1 MSIVNVNQPNFFG
14 NDGLPLKS
22 GYIWIGEPNKS
33 PIDFPL
39 TVTFTD
45 SLGNSFPATQ
55 PLRTNNQGKIQWNGK
70 AIIASVDSNY
80 SMLIQ
85 DSTQT
90 DINNGYIPEIDA
102 TNAGGSG
109 DLNDY
114 RQYGLLLA
122 DIKGLEVIPGMTVG
136 TVGKLSVTDTEGA
149 DWLVVSPTGSPADDI
164 DIIDF
169 DNGLQGTR
177 IVNSGAAVAGFNKS
191 AIHYQS
197 DGVLGPPF
205 SVAATLPVST
215 FQTIGPTGSG
225 ATNIWT
231 ALDSLPPTAKY
242 IEFAYE
248 LSASAVGITSTLGV
262 TLSIA
267 TTAGGSYPLAT
278 RITADTGTFTE
289 ARGMAKVQLD
299 DDNVFRASWSESNS
313 VSRIARLSFITGF
326 GV

>member
-102 TNAGGSG
+102 TNSGGG
-109 DLNDY
+109 VDLNGY
-114 RQYGLLLA
+114 RRYGLLLSEIQQF
-122 DIKGLEVIPGMTVG
+122 DVVPGQTVG
-136 TVGKLSVTDTEGA
+136 NIGKLTVSDNLGA
-149 DWLVVSPTGSPADDI
+149 EWLVVSPTGSPADDI

-169 DNGLQGTR
+169 ENGLQGVRKRNFLQPQDNLDTITDPAAARGAIDVYSTSETYSTSQADSAIAAGVEPRLATR
-177 IVNSGAAVAGFNKS
+177 TNYFTGSSTSIDFDSFVGGHPGDGFYIIRYNASQYNALVYVIEGQAMKAAV
-191 AIHYQS
+191 Q
-197 DGVLGPPF
+197 
-205 SVAATLPVST
+205 AT
-215 FQTIGPTGSG
+215 
-225 ATNIWT
+225 
-231 ALDSLPPTAKY
+231 
-242 IEFAYE
+242 
-248 LSASAVGITSTLGV
+248 
-262 TLSIA
+262 A
-267 TTAGGSYPLAT
+267 TTAPRTDVVEINYTGLNVMTVSLYST
-278 RITADTGTFTE
+278 VTGTT
-289 ARGMAKVQLD
+289 ALNINTIDKV
-299 DDNVFRASWSESNS
+299 
-313 VSRIARLSFITGF
+313 G
-326 GV
+326 